1 MGVGSY
7 SLQYSVAYQN
17 IVQYIYNY
25 QKAPN
30 CSYGMLCLQVI
41 SLIITFLITNI
52 MYAPCMCMNLL
63 CIAYIKWISHKLT
76 TMIV

>member
-7 SLQYSVAYQN
+7 PLQNSVAHKN
-17 IVQYIYNY
+17 IVQNIYNY

-30 CSYGMLCLQVI
+30 CSYIMPCLQVI
-41 SLIITFLITNI
+41 SLKIKFLITNN
-52 MYAPCMCMNLL
+52 MYAPCMSIKLL
-63 CIAYIKWISHKLT
+63 CIAYNKWISHKLT

>member
-7 SLQYSVAYQN
+7 PLHICVTYKN
-17 IVQYIYNY
+17 IVQRIYND

-30 CSYGMLCLQVI
+30 CSFCMLCLQVI
-41 SLIITFLITNI
+41 SLKITFLITNNI
-52 MYAPCMCMNLL
+52 YAPCMCIHLL
-63 CIAYIKWISHKLT
+63 CIVYNKWISHKLT